1 MANKTVLK
9 KTMTV
14 AMTAAV
20 LSTAMPEMNLR
31 STVSAASNPEREAYG
46 MEISRQIASEG
57 MVLLKNENEVLPL
70 KEGDSVAVF
79 GRGACMTCFGGTGSG
94 NVNNKRNISFYEGM
108 EELLPQYGIRMDSQI
123 QQLYSYEAPENNLTS
138 DFVTKEIEESHIQA
152 AAQRN
157 NKAIFVITRTGSE
170 NADRVLNSDEE
181 NLMKAQYNLYD
192 AELKTLDLLQKY
204 FNQVIVIYNTSST
217 TDISAVMEADVDG
230 ILAAWLP
237 GSESG
242 YALVDVLTGEV
253 NPSGKLNDTWA
264 YHFEDHYSSQN
275 FANWYHGEQNT
286 EVSQNTYENT
296 AKDGLIPF
304 VASNTY
310 KTYGLNPMLN
320 AGLYHPQQFDL
331 DPALNG
337 GKQYTAVIDE
347 NTPCVYYEEG
357 IYVGYRYFDT
367 FGLDVA
373 YEFGYGMSYTTFE
386 ISEERVVI
394 DEKTDEVIV
403 TAKVTNTGEVAGKE
417 VVQVYFSAPD
427 SEELEKPYQELAGFQ
442 KTKELAPGESEVVT
456 IRFGTADLSS
466 YSEEQAAYVA
476 DPGQY
481 LFRIGNS
488 SRNTKVVAKANLEER
503 VITEQLTNQLGMT
516 ENAKETLT
524 NELSKDGCDPITYAS
539 EQEEIQNAPQ
549 LSMTSESFP
558 AVDASEIPEIVTEEL
573 ESAYPNATLKLQAV
587 YDGTI
592 TVEEFVAQL
601 GTEELLTLSTGC
613 LTGQEDIA
621 AKSRDY
627 SGSGGITNS
636 LPDYGIP
643 SIVMADGPA
652 GLRITREI
660 KDENSGEVIEENNAT
675 RFPNASSTAC
685 SWNVELLETMGD
697 MIGREMIE
705 FDIDWWLA
713 PGINIHRNPLIGR
726 NFEYYS
732 EDPLLA
738 GKEAAAICKYIQSQK
753 DEAGTGGGVCVK
765 HFALNNEE
773 SNRKFV
779 DTIASERAIREIYLK
794 PFEITVKESDPYS
807 IMPAYNRVNGQ
818 YCAASRELLTN
829 IARGEWGFD
838 GVYVTDWRY
847 QATEGATFSA
857 GCELLMPYSQ
867 VDYFADCV
875 ESSDSMNT
883 VSIAQLQENV
893 CRVMEAVLK
902 TSSMSNY
909 IETTAFVRDEKIVA
923 GDTVDLTVATKEEV
937 SDIKLFD
944 TDGVSANATAE
955 KLEDGTWNVSFTAKE
970 TEKDILLVYTEE
982 DGIFQNSG
990 ATVSYHAEAQPEDK
1004 QKTEDPIT
1012 VELLN
1017 DGTIHKGDTVTLQ
1030 VTAPSYVEFLK
1041 LSDGTSEPEISSE
1054 RKVKLG
1060 NAIFEITFLADSSE
1074 KFEILTASS
1083 EEIYENSGVF
1093 FNIEVK

>member
-1 MANKTVLK
+1 MATKTWKKTVTAAL
-9 KTMTV
+9 TAAM
-14 AMTAAV
+14 MTATAAG
-20 LSTAMPEMNLR
+20 TAMP
-31 STVSAASNPEREAYG
+31 VSAESNPEREEYG
-46 MEISRQIASEG
+46 MQISRQIASEG
-57 MVLLKNENEVLPL
+57 MVLLKNDNQVLPL

-94 NVNNKRNISFYEGM
+94 NVNNKRNVSFYQGM
-108 EELLPQYGIRMDSQI
+108 RELFPQYGISLDSRI
-123 QQLYSYEAPENNLTS
+123 EELYSYEAPEENATNDFLTREI
-138 DFVTKEIEESHIQA
+138 DEAEIEA
-152 AAQRN
+152 AAERN

-170 NADRVLNSDEE
+170 NADRVLSSDQE

-192 AELKTLDLLQKY
+192 AELKTLDLICKY
-204 FNQVIVIYNTSST
+204 FDQVVVIYNTSST
-217 TDISAVMEADVDG
+217 TDISAVLDAQVDG
-230 ILAAWLP
+230 ILASWLP

-242 YALVDVLTGEV
+242 YALVDVLTGTV

-264 YHFEDHYSSQN
+264 YHFEDHYSSKN
-275 FANWYHGEQNT
+275 FANWHHGEQTT
-286 EVSQNTYENT
+286 EVSQNEYENT
-296 AKDGLIPF
+296 AADGLISF
-304 VASNTY
+304 IASNTY
-310 KTYGLNPMLN
+310 ETYGLDPMLN
-320 AGLYHPQQFDL
+320 AGLYHPKQYDL

-367 FGLDVA
+367 FGIDVPF
-373 YEFGYGMSYTTFE
+373 EFGFGMSYTTFD
-386 ISEERVVI
+386 ISEEQVSI
-394 DEKTDEVIV
+394 DAENDQVIV
-403 TAKVTNTGEVAGKE
+403 TAKVTNTGDIPGKE

-442 KTKELAPGESEVVT
+442 KTQELAPGESEVVT
-456 IRFGTADLSS
+456 ITFPTADLSS
-466 YSEEQAAYVA
+466 YSEEKAAYVA

-481 LFRIGNS
+481 LFRVGNS
-488 SRNTKVVAKANLEER
+488 SRNTTVAAKAVLEEQ

-524 NELSKDGCDPITYAS
+524 QELSKEGFDPITYDTEAQEIEAAPELS
-539 EQEEIQNAPQ
+539 LSAESFSFADSTEIPQITQEELQNAY
-549 LSMTSESFP
+549 P
-558 AVDASEIPEIVTEEL
+558 AVTM
-573 ESAYPNATLKLQAV
+573 KLQAV

-592 TVEEFVAQL
+592 SVEDFVSQL
-601 GTEELLTLSTGC
+601 STEELLTLSTGC

-621 AKSRDY
+621 SKSRAY

-636 LPDYGIP
+636 LPKYGIP

-660 KDENSGEVIEENNAT
+660 TDEETGEIIENNAT
-675 RFPNASSTAC
+675 RFPNASATAC

-697 MIGREMIE
+697 MIGIEMIE

-794 PFEITVKESDPYS
+794 PFEITVKEADPYS

-829 IARGEWGFD
+829 ITRGEWGFN

-847 QATEGATFSA
+847 QATPGATFSA

-867 VDYFADCV
+867 VDYFDYCV
-875 ESSDSMNT
+875 DNDDPMDT
-883 VSIAQLQENV
+883 VSVAQLQENV
-893 CRVMEAVLK
+893 CRMMNAVLK
-902 TSSMSNY
+902 TSSMSSF
-909 IETTAFVRDEKIVA
+909 IDTKASIQDEQILA
-923 GDTVDLTVATKEEV
+923 GDTVDVTVTTTK
-937 SDIKLFD
+937 DISSVQLFD
-944 TDGVSANATAE
+944 TDGRSVYAAAE
-955 KLEDGTWNVSFTAKE
+955 QNEDGSWNVSFTAKE
-970 TEKDILLVYTEE
+970 ADNEILLVYTEQ
-982 DGIFQNSG
+982 DGVFTNSG
-990 ATVSYHAEAQPEDK
+990 ATISYHADAAPAAEESAQE
-1004 QKTEDPIT
+1004 PIT
-1012 VELLN
+1012 AVITEE
-1017 DGTIHKGDTVTLQ
+1017 GEIKAGEEVHAQ
-1030 VTAPSYVEFLK
+1030 ITAPAYVEFIR
-1041 LSDGTSEPEISSE
+1041 LSDGTADIEMNVV
-1054 RKVKLG
+1054 RKVKQG
-1060 NAIFEITFLADSSE
+1060 KAVFDVTFTASE
-1074 KFEILTASS
+1074 SQTLSVWTASS
-1083 EEIYENSGVF
+1083 EEVYEDSGVTV
-1093 FNIEVK
+1093 EVTVTP

>member
-1 MANKTVLK
+1 MVKKTALK
-9 KTMTV
+9 KTAAV
-14 AMTAAV
+14 ALTAAM
-20 LSTAMPEMNLR
+20 LTAT
-31 STVSAASNPEREAYG
+31 SSGTSVSVATAASNPEREEFG
-46 MEISRQIASEG
+46 MQISRQIASEG
-57 MVLLKNENEVLPL
+57 MVLLKNENQVLPL

-94 NVNNKRNISFYEGM
+94 NVNNKRNVSFYEGM
-108 EELLPQYGIRMDSQI
+108 KELFPKYGITLDSKI
-123 QQLYSYEAPENNLTS
+123 EELYSYAAPEKNLTN
-138 DFVTKEIEESHIQA
+138 DFVTKEIEESEIQA
-152 AAQRN
+152 AAERN
-157 NKAIFVITRTGSE
+157 NKAVFVITRTGSE
-170 NADRVLNSDEE
+170 NADRVLSSDEE

-192 AELKTLDLLQKY
+192 AELKTLELLNKY
-204 FNQVIVIYNTSST
+204 FDQVVVIYNTSST
-217 TDISAVMEADVDG
+217 TDISAVLETGTDA
-230 ILAAWLP
+230 ILASWLP

-242 YALVDVLTGEV
+242 YALVDVLTGAV

-264 YHFEDHYSSQN
+264 YHFEDHYSSKN
-275 FANWYHGEQNT
+275 FANWHHDKQTT
-286 EVSQNTYENT
+286 EVSQNTYENI

-304 VASNTY
+304 IASNTY
-310 KTYGLNPMLN
+310 KTYGLDPMQN
-320 AGLYHPQQFDL
+320 AGLYHPAQFNL

-367 FGLDVA
+367 FGVDVA
-373 YEFGYGMSYTTFE
+373 YEFGYGISYTTFD
-386 ISEERVVI
+386 ISEESVSI
-394 DEKTDEVIV
+394 DEDKNEIVV
-403 TAKVTNTGEVAGKE
+403 TAKVTNTGDLPGKE

-442 KTKELAPGESEVVT
+442 KTKELAPGESETVT
-456 IRFGTADLSS
+456 IHFSTSDLSS
-466 YSEEQAAYVA
+466 YSEEKAAYIV

-481 LFRIGNS
+481 LFRVGNS
-488 SRNTKVVAKANLEER
+488 SRNTKVVAKAQLQEQ
-503 VITEQLTNQLGMT
+503 VLTEQLTNQLGMT
-516 ENAKETLT
+516 ENAKETLKS
-524 NELSKDGCDPITYAS
+524 ELSKEGYLPITYEA
-539 EQEEIQNAPQ
+539 EKEEIEDAPSF
-549 LSMTSESFP
+549 SMTKDSFTI
-558 AVDASEIPEIVTEEL
+558 VEASEIPEIVTEEL
-573 ESAYPNATLKLQAV
+573 ENAYPETTLKLQAV

-592 TVEEFVAQL
+592 TVEEFVSQL
-601 GTEELLTLSTGC
+601 DTEELLTLSTGC

-621 AKSRDY
+621 TKSREY

-636 LPDYGIP
+636 LPEYGIP

-660 KDENSGEVIEENNAT
+660 KDETGTVIEENNAT
-675 RFPNASSTAC
+675 RFPNASATAC
-685 SWNVELLETMGD
+685 SWNVELLEVMGD

-794 PFEITVKESDPYS
+794 PFEITVKEADPYS

-818 YCAASRELLTN
+818 YCAASRDLMTN
-829 IARGEWGFD
+829 ITRGEWGFD

-847 QATEGATFSA
+847 QATVGATFSA

-867 VDYFADCV
+867 VDYFEYCV
-875 ESSDSMNT
+875 ENEDPMDT
-883 VSIAQLQENV
+883 VSVAQLQENV
-893 CRVMEAVLK
+893 CRMMKAVLK

-909 IETTAFVRDEKIVA
+909 IDTTAVVEDETIVA
-923 GDTVDLTVATKEEV
+923 GDTVDVTVMSKEEITDV
-937 SDIKLFD
+937 KLFD
-944 TDGVSANATAE
+944 TNGKSANATAE
-955 KLEDGTWNVSFTAKE
+955 KAEDGRWKVSFTAKE
-970 TEKDILLVYTEE
+970 TENEILLVYTQKN
-982 DGIFQNSG
+982 GIFENSG
-990 ATVSYHAEAQPEDK
+990 ATISYKASAASEADK
-1004 QKTEDPIT
+1004 QEQ
-1012 VELLN
+1012 E
-1017 DGTIHKGDTVTLQ
+1017 TVTAEIISTGEIHSGDE
-1030 VTAPSYVEFLK
+1030 VTVKITAPSYVEFVK
-1041 LSDGTSEPEISSE
+1041 LSDGTDELETSST

-1060 NAIFEITFLADSSE
+1060 KAVFEIKFTADKSQTLN
-1074 KFEILTASS
+1074 ILTASS
-1083 EEIYENSGVF
+1083 EEIYEESGISF
-1093 FNIEVK
+1093 EIEVK